1 MQSPEPRNRR
11 AAEPQTHETKEVIPM
26 VRASEYVMSRGAT
39 WKRIGLVFGVVT
51 LIAGAAFA
59 DEGDLMRGRRLQLP
73 TRPHDAAVKELP
85 NPGGDVIIIP
95 DPRPK
100 QRPQRGGPRQ
110 EHPAAVESSPRQ
122 NWFVWIVQR
131 ARF

>member
-1 MQSPEPRNRR
+1 MRSPESRNDE
-11 AAEPQTHETKEVIPM
+11 AAVSPTNETKEVIPM
-26 VRASEYVMSRGAT
+26 VRASEYVMRRGAT
-39 WKRIGLVFGVVT
+39 WKWIGLVFGALT

-59 DEGDLMRGRRLQLP
+59 DEGDLVRGRRLQLP
-73 TRPHDAAVKELP
+73 TRPHRAAVKEVP
-85 NPGGDVIIIP
+85 NPGSDVIIIP

-122 NWFVWIVQR
+122 NWFAWFVQR